1 MHVFLKKE
9 RNNNWSGDLPLMT
22 EVIILARIKREEEGE
37 SGQIDAILVD
47 YVLSDVVNP
56 ALNESDKAKTRLLYI
71 YIYNSC
77 CHVLNLMILCAL
89 NNFFFFKITHSF
101 FLGLLS
107 HEILVER
114 NFGKFVW
121 TQCCIDTIAIL
132 HQ

>member
-1 MHVFLKKE
+1 M
-9 RNNNWSGDLPLMT
+9 PLMT
-22 EVIILARIKREEEGE
+22 EVIIFFLARIKREEEGE

-114 NFGKFVW
+114 NFGKFV
-121 TQCCIDTIAIL
+121 
-132 HQ
+132 

>member
-1 MHVFLKKE
+1 M
-9 RNNNWSGDLPLMT
+9 PLMT

-101 FLGLLS
+101 FLGLLLS

-114 NFGKFVW
+114 NFGKFV
-121 TQCCIDTIAIL
+121 
-132 HQ
+132 